1 MPTTRID
8 MEISRSKE
16 AYQLREEY
24 EKKFGEKPPVFN
36 NDDFRAT
43 RELHAAE
50 VFLQALRKAIDENK
64 PIKVEPLGDDWT

>member
-24 EKKFGEKPPVFN
+24 EKE
-36 NDDFRAT
+36 
-43 RELHAAE
+43 
-50 VFLQALRKAIDENK
+50 FLSGSDPDKTNVNRGPFSGTKR
-64 PIKVEPLGDDWT
+64 G